1 MPRIRSLA
9 TSALAVLPVMAIA
22 PHLGVHATRHQ
33 ARPVSASWALAVTRH
48 FGRPGNASG
57 YSAILATGNN
67 LWVFGGTNP
76 GGGSGPVVEV
86 LIRRHWVVS
95 NLPAGLTGFLSDAS
109 APSSRDIW
117 AISGYS
123 RYVVRWNGS
132 RWRLIR
138 SWSDHGTLS
147 GVVATDARNAWVFGT
162 SADGVRGLGT
172 WHYYGR
178 HWHKTS
184 GLARDIYQA
193 SVVPRHDIWA
203 IAAGPRLDSILR
215 FSGHRWHYVPAGQ
228 AIAAIRW
235 HAILAASPREIWL
248 LGDTTVNTGSG
259 QIVLARWDGAGWRM
273 FVTSLRAWAG
283 RLAQGRGDEVLFTAT
298 SSGLQPTGIVAAMT
312 SDGHLSWS
320 AIESSL
326 GTGISDVAYAPRT
339 GAIWAS
345 GGILTRLGGDAA
357 VWVRRA
363 QHQARPAPV
372 AD

>member
-1 MPRIRSLA
+1 MPRIRSLT
-9 TSALAVLPVMAIA
+9 TSALAVLPVMALA
-22 PHLGVHATRHQ
+22 PHLGVHAARQQ

-48 FGRPGNASG
+48 FGQPGNASG
-57 YSAILATGNN
+57 YSAILAVGDS

-86 LIRRHWVVS
+86 LTRQRWVVS
-95 NLPAGLTGFLSDAS
+95 SLPAGLTGFLSDAS
-109 APSSRDIW
+109 APSPRDIW

-123 RYVVRWNGS
+123 RYVLRWNGS
-132 RWRLIR
+132 HWRRIR
-138 SWSDHGTLS
+138 SWADHGTLS
-147 GVVATDARNAWVFGT
+147 GIVATDSRDAWVFGT
-162 SADGVRGLGT
+162 SADGVRSLGT

-178 HWHKTS
+178 HWHRTG
-184 GLARDIYQA
+184 GLTRDIYQA
-193 SVVPRHDIWA
+193 SAVSRNEIWA

-215 FSGHRWHYVPAGQ
+215 FSGHKWHHVPAGQ
-228 AIAAIRW
+228 AITAIRW
-235 HAILAASPREIWL
+235 HAILAVSARDIWL
-248 LGDTTVNTGSG
+248 LGDTTVDSGSG
-259 QIVLARWDGAGWRM
+259 RIVLAQWDGAGWRT

-283 RLAQGRGDEVLFTAT
+283 RLALGRGDEVLFTAT

-326 GTGISDVAYAPRT
+326 GAGISDVAYAPKT

-357 VWVRRA
+357 VWVHRGHSA
-363 QHQARPAPV
+363 ARPAPV